1 MYNQPRSASV
11 LAVTKGRLWAMDRRS
26 FRRIILRSAWRKRK
40 AYEALLETVPMLQ
53 YLDPYERMNLA
64 DALSAVYF
72 KEGDCIIKEGD
83 PADGMYFIE
92 SGEVGWSLY
101 FVADGFGIGEWL
113 GIG

>member
-1 MYNQPRSASV
+1 
-11 LAVTKGRLWAMDRRS
+11 
-26 FRRIILRSAWRKRK
+26 
-40 AYEALLETVPMLQ
+40 MLQ